1 MTSIKLSNMDK
12 DELKQYLIDEAE
24 YTESEVNEMDST
36 ELLDSWLQYNDIIG
50 YTDDIKDVI
59 EAAFDVDLE
68 D

>member
-36 ELLDSWLQYNDIIG
+36 ELLDSWLQYNSIIG

>member
-1 MTSIKLSNMDK
+1 MDK

-24 YTESEVNEMDST
+24 HTESEVNEMDST

-59 EAAFDVDLE
+59 EAAFGVSLE

>member
-1 MTSIKLSNMDK
+1 MTSIKLSNIDK

-36 ELLDSWLQYNDIIG
+36 ELLDSWLQYNGIIG

>member
-59 EAAFDVDLE
+59 EAAFGVSLE

>member
-1 MTSIKLSNMDK
+1 MDK

-24 YTESEVNEMDST
+24 HTESEVNEMDST
-36 ELLDSWLQYNDIIG
+36 ELLDSWLQCNGIIG

-59 EAAFDVDLE
+59 EASFGVSLE

>member
-1 MTSIKLSNMDK
+1 MDK

-24 YTESEVNEMDST
+24 CTESEVNEMDST
-36 ELLDSWLQYNDIIG
+36 ELLDSWLRYNGIIG

-59 EAAFDVDLE
+59 EAAFGVSLE

>member
-1 MTSIKLSNMDK
+1 MTSLKSSNMDK

-36 ELLDSWLQYNDIIG
+36 ELLDSWLQYNSIIG

-68 D
+68 E

>member
-1 MTSIKLSNMDK
+1 MDK

-24 YTESEVNEMDST
+24 HTESEVNEMDST
-36 ELLDSWLQYNDIIG
+36 DLLDSWLQYNSIIG

-59 EAAFDVDLE
+59 EAAFGVSLE

>member
-1 MTSIKLSNMDK
+1 MDK

-36 ELLDSWLQYNDIIG
+36 ELLDSWLQHNGIIG

-59 EAAFDVDLE
+59 EAAFGVSLE

>member
-1 MTSIKLSNMDK
+1 MDK

-24 YTESEVNEMDST
+24 HTESEVNEMDST
-36 ELLDSWLQYNDIIG
+36 ELLDSWLQYNGIIG

>member
-1 MTSIKLSNMDK
+1 MDK

-36 ELLDSWLQYNDIIG
+36 ELLDSWLQYNGIIG

-59 EAAFDVDLE
+59 EAAFGVSLE

>member
-1 MTSIKLSNMDK
+1 MDK

-36 ELLDSWLQYNDIIG
+36 ELLDSWLQYNGICG
-50 YTDDIKDVI
+50 FTDNIKDVV
-59 EAAFDVDLE
+59 EAAFGISLE

>member
-36 ELLDSWLQYNDIIG
+36 ELLDSWLQYNGIIG
-50 YTDDIKDVI
+50 YTDDIKDFI

>member
-1 MTSIKLSNMDK
+1 MDK

-36 ELLDSWLQYNDIIG
+36 ELLDSWLQYNGIIG
-50 YTDDIKDVI
+50 YTDDIKDFI